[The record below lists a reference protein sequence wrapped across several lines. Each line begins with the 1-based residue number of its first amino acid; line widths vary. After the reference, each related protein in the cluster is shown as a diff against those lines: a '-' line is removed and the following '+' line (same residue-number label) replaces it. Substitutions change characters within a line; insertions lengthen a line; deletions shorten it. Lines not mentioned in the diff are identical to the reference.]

1 MSGLQRK
8 KYTCP
13 GVLLLGKKKKISKR
27 RKISILTG
35 SKPSYNCKTS
45 QRIKV
50 NRVHFSQA
58 IYITT
63 VIEMIKSPSDIP
75 FLSKIAKALESVLL
89 NSQLT

>member
-1 MSGLQRK
+1 M
-8 KYTCP
+8 
-13 GVLLLGKKKKISKR
+13 
-27 RKISILTG
+27 TG

-89 NSQLT
+89 NSQLTWNTVHRYVASGKNRQLLR